1 MTSPD
6 TRLSG
11 LSREDKQKILKR
23 LMEKRRNGSTAD
35 APTALA
41 GNAVVDEVPQSFYR
55 FDHFPEYHQLQIQRV
70 VAQRAGVE
78 NPFFMLHEGIAR
90 DTTVIGNRQYLNFA
104 TYNYIDLNGD
114 PRIVEAAALAA
125 QRYGTSAS
133 ASRVVSG
140 ERPPHRELER
150 GLADFLGTEDCI
162 VFVSGHATNV
172 STIAALL
179 GPKDLIIHDRLIH
192 NSVLQGAIMS
202 GAQRLSFA
210 HNDMDMLDSLLTE
223 RRRNYEKVLIVVE
236 GIYSMDGD
244 VAPLPKLI
252 ELKQRHKALLMVDEA
267 HSIGVLGKTG
277 RGIVEHFGLSAG
289 DVDIL
294 MGTLSKTFVGC
305 GGYIAGSR
313 ALVELLK
320 FTAGG
325 FVYSVGMPP
334 PMAAASKA
342 ALDILIAEPWR
353 VGQLQAIGQYFLTK
367 ARSLGLDT
375 GYAQGFSIVPIMI
388 GRSVLAG
395 RLSDALLQ
403 RDINALPII
412 YPAVEDRAARLRFFL
427 SSSHSPQQIDT
438 ALEITAQEL
447 ARLRSEL
454 S

>member
-289 DVDIL
+289 DI
-294 MGTLSKTFVGC
+294 S
-305 GGYIAGSR
+305 
-313 ALVELLK
+313 
-320 FTAGG
+320 
-325 FVYSVGMPP
+325 
-334 PMAAASKA
+334 AAAV
-342 ALDILIAEPWR
+342 PW
-353 VGQLQAIGQYFLTK
+353 
-367 ARSLGLDT
+367 
-375 GYAQGFSIVPIMI
+375 
-388 GRSVLAG
+388 
-395 RLSDALLQ
+395 
-403 RDINALPII
+403 
-412 YPAVEDRAARLRFFL
+412 
-427 SSSHSPQQIDT
+427 SSS
-438 ALEITAQEL
+438 
-447 ARLRSEL
+447 
-454 S
+454 